1 MKILQLMCFFLAG
14 MVLTAGCKKD
24 KDPIVWPDLQD
35 GLVLTIQDEYTTL
48 PAKVSVFFKVET
60 KDGDPV
66 AGLGDANFTIF
77 EKGKNND
84 TEKLISEDEAKRKI
98 SSRQQI
104 FGYNTLLV
112 LDLSGSVTNNYLMD
126 LKEASKS
133 FIDQV
138 MPNEAEN
145 NIQMMIM
152 WFDGDDDLHLLEDL
166 SPNKTELKEA
176 IDSIHEGMSNDNS
189 TDLYGAVMRANLEVE
204 RLLQSTADINTAA
217 SIVIFTDGTDQA
229 GRHNKQDAYDTV
241 ENADDVISFYTIGLG
256 SEIDV
261 DVLQQIGK
269 DAFAFAAETEE
280 LVNTFEEIADK
291 VNAEANSYYLFEY
304 CSPKRDGSG
313 ESELRIEAKKDNL
326 KGFVKT
332 VFDATGF
339 DGGCNL

>member
-1 MKILQLMCFFLAG
+1 MKILQLMSLFLVG
-14 MVLTAGCKKD
+14 LVLTSGCKKD
-24 KDPIVWPDLQD
+24 KDPVIWPDLQE
-35 GLVLTIQDEYTTL
+35 GLVLTIQEEYTTL

-66 AGLGDANFTIF
+66 AGLGDENFTIF
-77 EKGKNND
+77 EKGKND
-84 TEKLISEDEAKRKI
+84 DAEKLISEDEAKRRI

-104 FGYNTLLV
+104 FAYSTLLV
-112 LDLSGSVTNNYLMD
+112 LDLSGSVTNNYLNE

-166 SPNKTELKEA
+166 TPNKAELKAA
-176 IDSIHEGMSNDNS
+176 IDDIHDGMSNDNS
-189 TDLYGAVMRANLEVE
+189 TDLYGAVMRANLEAE
-204 RLLQSTADINTAA
+204 RLLQNTSDVNTAA

-229 GRHNKQDAYDTV
+229 GRHNKQDAYNTV
-241 ENADDVISFYTIGLG
+241 NNADDVISFYTIGLG

-261 DVLQQIGK
+261 DVLQNIGK

-280 LVNTFEEIADK
+280 LVNTFEEIANK

-313 ESELRIEAKKDNL
+313 ISDLRIQAKHDGL
-326 KGFVKT
+326 TGDVRT
-332 VFDATGF
+332 TFDATGF

>member
-1 MKILQLMCFFLAG
+1 MKVLQLMCLFLAG
-14 MVLTAGCKKD
+14 LVLSSGCKKD
-24 KDPIVWPDLQD
+24 DDTVIWPDLQE

-60 KDGDPV
+60 TEGDPV
-66 AGLGDANFTIF
+66 AGLADGDFTIF
-77 EKGKNND
+77 EKGKND
-84 TEKLISEDEAKRKI
+84 DAEKLISEDEALRKI

-104 FGYNTLLV
+104 FAYNTLLV
-112 LDLSGSVTNNYLMD
+112 LDLSGSVTNNYLSE
-126 LKEASKS
+126 LKDASKT

-138 MPNEAEN
+138 MPNATEN

-166 SPNKTELKEA
+166 TPNKTNLKAA
-176 IDSIHEGMSNDNS
+176 IDSIHEDMSNDNS

-204 RLLQSTADINTAA
+204 RILQSNADINTAA
-217 SIVIFTDGTDQA
+217 SVVIFTDGTDQA
-229 GRHNKQDAYDTV
+229 GRHHKQDAFDSV
-241 ENADDVISFYTIGLG
+241 NNADDVISFYTIGLG

-261 DVLQQIGK
+261 DILQAIGK

-280 LVNTFEEIADK
+280 LVRTFEEIADK

-313 ESELRIEAKKDNL
+313 VSELRIQAKKDGL
-326 KGFVKT
+326 TGFVRT
-332 VFDATGF
+332 SFDATGF
-339 DGGCNL
+339 GGGCNL